1 MYSIESIADSDKS
14 NEKKNFSNA
23 TRCHLI
29 QKQILNTRWKT
40 VLNNLIVLNKQD
52 NNKKAN
58 DGKEKE
64 KSPVK
69 YATRTDFA
77 AYFCRRE
84 SVNELK
90 EKKLKKYYN

>member
-1 MYSIESIADSDKS
+1 MYSIESIADSDKC

-52 NNKKAN
+52 NNKNAN

-69 YATRTDFA
+69 YATRTNSA

-84 SVNELK
+84 SRALMN
-90 EKKLKKYYN
+90 